1 MSVLSQQLQQQLEH
15 LLSIARK
22 RKLLQLGINWLPLS
36 IMTLAILLLWT
47 QSWLLSG
54 VLTLLILVLNIIA
67 LTQTKAY
74 GSIDLTKMLLHYNRQ
89 FPELEE
95 SAQLVLTAPST
106 LLQGLQAQ
114 KVAARFSQLVAQQHP
129 QLIPRYS
136 LQKGIFRALVTTV
149 LLIAMW
155 HIDLSVFKPELSAE
169 LTPPTQTN
177 MQAIS
182 LLSAT
187 ITVSAPAYTQLP
199 ISHVNEL
206 DLTVISGAKVS
217 WRLIFADTKRD
228 YYIQFDGGEREALNQ
243 QEDLSFTFE
252 KLVKRTGVYAIGSG
266 EQSISGIFTLSVI
279 ADKKPSIQII
289 SPQKTVTEFP
299 KNLQPELTAEV
310 EIDDDFG
317 LSKIEIIASV
327 AKGSGEAVKFRDQLF
342 SFDSSR
348 EVDGKPHYYKTWR
361 LSELGMEPGDEM
373 YFSVIAT
380 DNREPEPQQ
389 SRSQIKII
397 RWLEDEQN
405 LLQSDGILID
415 FMPEYFKSQRQI
427 IIETEQLIAD
437 EKNLTQAE
445 FARTSQLLG
454 NAQSDLK
461 EKYGQYLGDEVDDGS
476 GGHKMEAGANFT
488 PGEADHKHE
497 EQDSGKDKSG
507 FDKIIEQYGHAHGDS
522 EIGIITKLSPVGL
535 MKRAIANMWEAE
547 LQLMLS
553 QPLLALP
560 FEKEAL
566 QYLNQAKKAER
577 IYVKRLG
584 FEPPPVSETRRYQG
598 DQSEILS
605 YQRIEHVSIGEDK
618 GQDIVLLLQE
628 INKLQNQATD
638 SAQQKVDGDTS
649 KLISKV
655 KQHLL
660 SLTQQR
666 PELIEYVAILENIQQ
681 QHSLYLVQCDDCL
694 KRLNTQ
700 LWQLLPDTI
709 SRPMTRKTSYLYENT
724 SLREYGE
731 FLRQSGEM
739 QQ

>member
-1 MSVLSQQLQQQLEH
+1 
-15 LLSIARK
+15 
-22 RKLLQLGINWLPLS
+22 
-36 IMTLAILLLWT
+36 
-47 QSWLLSG
+47 
-54 VLTLLILVLNIIA
+54 
-67 LTQTKAY
+67 
-74 GSIDLTKMLLHYNRQ
+74 
-89 FPELEE
+89 
-95 SAQLVLTAPST
+95 
-106 LLQGLQAQ
+106 
-114 KVAARFSQLVAQQHP
+114 
-129 QLIPRYS
+129 
-136 LQKGIFRALVTTV
+136 
-149 LLIAMW
+149 
-155 HIDLSVFKPELSAE
+155 
-169 LTPPTQTN
+169 
-177 MQAIS
+177 
-182 LLSAT
+182 
-187 ITVSAPAYTQLP
+187 
-199 ISHVNEL
+199 
-206 DLTVISGAKVS
+206 
-217 WRLIFADTKRD
+217 
-228 YYIQFDGGEREALNQ
+228 
-243 QEDLSFTFE
+243 
-252 KLVKRTGVYAIGSG
+252 
-266 EQSISGIFTLSVI
+266 
-279 ADKKPSIQII
+279 
-289 SPQKTVTEFP
+289 
-299 KNLQPELTAEV
+299 
-310 EIDDDFG
+310 
-317 LSKIEIIASV
+317 
-327 AKGSGEAVKFRDQLF
+327 
-342 SFDSSR
+342 
-348 EVDGKPHYYKTWR
+348 
-361 LSELGMEPGDEM
+361 
-373 YFSVIAT
+373 
-380 DNREPEPQQ
+380 
-389 SRSQIKII
+389 
-397 RWLEDEQN
+397 
-405 LLQSDGILID
+405 
-415 FMPEYFKSQRQI
+415 
-427 IIETEQLIAD
+427 
-437 EKNLTQAE
+437 
-445 FARTSQLLG
+445 
-454 NAQSDLK
+454 
-461 EKYGQYLGDEVDDGS
+461 
-476 GGHKMEAGANFT
+476 
-488 PGEADHKHE
+488 
-497 EQDSGKDKSG
+497 
-507 FDKIIEQYGHAHGDS
+507 
-522 EIGIITKLSPVGL
+522 